1 MIVGGIYANIR
12 SLMVVAVILPR
23 FSLAIAAGGRAA
35 LAEGPL
41 ALAPEPGRAALVG
54 EVSPAAEALGVAPG
68 MKIAEALARAPR
80 LRLIAA
86 DPVAVA
92 DSWEKVLVRL
102 ESVGAQVEDGGVGLA
117 CFEARGLGRLH
128 GGSLDGVVK
137 ATRAALKLPARIG
150 AGSSRFCAVVA
161 AEQAR
166 SRRPSVVDGAAQL
179 AGAPVALLA
188 REPATAKLVEPLSRF
203 GITTLGQLAALPRGS
218 VSDRFGRAG
227 ITAWEMAHGNDR
239 PLRPRKP
246 SEPLEET
253 LTLIESASGPQ
264 LAVALEMLVDSLLAR
279 SELGGRTL
287 RAATLSAELTEG
299 GTWRERV
306 VFREPLSDA
315 LRIRTAL
322 ALRLALLPAPA
333 KSLRLAAEQLGPP
346 APPAEALFD
355 DEEFRR
361 AGRLSEAIGQLR
373 ALAGPQAALRVL
385 LADPG
390 SRIPERRAVL
400 TPYER

>member
-1 MIVGGIYANIR
+1 
-12 SLMVVAVILPR
+12 MVVAVILPR

-92 DSWEKVLVRL
+92 DSWERVLVRL

-166 SRRPSVVDGAAQL
+166 SRRPSVVDGAA
-179 AGAPVALLA
+179 G
-188 REPATAKLVEPLSRF
+188 
-203 GITTLGQLAALPRGS
+203 RG
-218 VSDRFGRAG
+218 
-227 ITAWEMAHGNDR
+227 
-239 PLRPRKP
+239 
-246 SEPLEET
+246 
-253 LTLIESASGPQ
+253 
-264 LAVALEMLVDSLLAR
+264 
-279 SELGGRTL
+279 
-287 RAATLSAELTEG
+287 
-299 GTWRERV
+299 
-306 VFREPLSDA
+306 A
-315 LRIRTAL
+315 LR
-322 ALRLALLPAPA
+322 
-333 KSLRLAAEQLGPP
+333 
-346 APPAEALFD
+346 
-355 DEEFRR
+355 
-361 AGRLSEAIGQLR
+361 
-373 ALAGPQAALRVL
+373 
-385 LADPG
+385 
-390 SRIPERRAVL
+390 
-400 TPYER
+400 

>member
-1 MIVGGIYANIR
+1 
-12 SLMVVAVILPR
+12 MVVAVILPR
-23 FSLAIAAGGRAA
+23 FSLSIAAGGRGA
-35 LAEGPL
+35 LAAGPL
-41 ALAPEPGRAALVG
+41 ALAPEPGRRPLVG
-54 EVSPAAEALGVAPG
+54 EVSPVAEALGVVAG
-68 MKIAEALARAPR
+68 MKISEALARAPR
-80 LRLIAA
+80 LKLIAA

-92 DSWEKVLVRL
+92 DCWERVLLRL

-117 CFEARGLGRLH
+117 CFEADGLWRIH
-128 GGSLDGVVK
+128 GGSLDGVVA

-150 AGSSRFCAVVA
+150 CGPSRFCAIVA

-166 SRRPSVVDGAAQL
+166 SRRAAVINGAAQL
-179 AGAPVALLA
+179 APAPAALLA
-188 REPATAKLVEPLSRF
+188 HGPATAPLVEPLARF

-218 VSDRFGRAG
+218 VADRFGGPG
-227 ITAWEMAHGNDR
+227 ITAWELAHGNGL
-239 PLRPRKP
+239 PLRPRSP
-246 SEPLEET
+246 GQTIEET
-253 LTLIESASGPQ
+253 LTLTESASGPQ
-264 LAVALEMLVDSLLAR
+264 LAAVLELLVDRLLAR
-279 SELGGRTL
+279 SELGGRTV
-287 RAATLSAELTEG
+287 RAATLSAKLVEG

-306 VFREPLSDA
+306 VFREALGDA
-315 LRIRTAL
+315 LRIRSAL

-333 KSLRLAAEQLGPP
+333 ESLRLAAEQLGPA

-355 DEEFRR
+355 DLQFRR

-385 LADPG
+385 LADPD